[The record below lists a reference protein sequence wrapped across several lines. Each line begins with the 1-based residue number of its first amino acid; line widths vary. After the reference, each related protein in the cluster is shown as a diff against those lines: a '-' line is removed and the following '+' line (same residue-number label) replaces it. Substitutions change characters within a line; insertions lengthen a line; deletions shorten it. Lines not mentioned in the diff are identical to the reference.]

1 MTLDGTSFTMVK
13 PMATISFNVGENHTP
28 IASIEVN
35 INVVA
40 TLPSGEDEGYVF
52 NGWFFDAEF
61 NSAVSDSFIPTT
73 DITLYAKYSLP
84 AKLTIVYNNDS
95 ENVIL
100 VYSQNDI
107 VTVERP
113 VYDKH
118 AFVGWYTTS
127 DFREGTE
134 WVSGTAIV
142 EDIVIYAKWEDA
154 PIYNNDYLLTEIGG
168 NSANGGTS
176 SSYTRTGAI
185 AAIDPYGV
193 SPKGTSWPFNQE
205 MTIQNYNPETGTLEF
220 YIGTTVYRG
229 FIDPE
234 SKIIILNDTKGLE
247 ADIEEVW
254 FLNPFE
260 NVSIA
265 SKIKSSYWNGGKSRA
280 IEYTYNETTYR
291 IFIHNN

>member
-1 MTLDGTSFTMVK
+1 MV
-13 PMATISFNVGENHTP
+13 VHL
-28 IASIEVN
+28 VH
-35 INVVA
+35 
-40 TLPSGEDEGYVF
+40 
-52 NGWFFDAEF
+52 
-61 NSAVSDSFIPTT
+61 IP
-73 DITLYAKYSLP
+73 
-84 AKLTIVYNNDS
+84 
-95 ENVIL
+95 
-100 VYSQNDI
+100 
-107 VTVERP
+107 
-113 VYDKH
+113 
-118 AFVGWYTTS
+118 
-127 DFREGTE
+127 
-134 WVSGTAIV
+134 
-142 EDIVIYAKWEDA
+142 
-154 PIYNNDYLLTEIGG
+154 
-168 NSANGGTS
+168 
-176 SSYTRTGAI
+176 RTGAI

-280 IEYTYNETTYR
+280 IEYT
-291 IFIHNN
+291 

>member
-1 MTLDGTSFTMVK
+1 ML
-13 PMATISFNVGENHTP
+13 
-28 IASIEVN
+28 
-35 INVVA
+35 
-40 TLPSGEDEGYVF
+40 
-52 NGWFFDAEF
+52 
-61 NSAVSDSFIPTT
+61 
-73 DITLYAKYSLP
+73 
-84 AKLTIVYNNDS
+84 
-95 ENVIL
+95 
-100 VYSQNDI
+100 
-107 VTVERP
+107 
-113 VYDKH
+113 
-118 AFVGWYTTS
+118 FVGWYTTS

-229 FIDPE
+229 FIE
-234 SKIIILNDTKGLE
+234 S
-247 ADIEEVW
+247 
-254 FLNPFE
+254 
-260 NVSIA
+260 
-265 SKIKSSYWNGGKSRA
+265 
-280 IEYTYNETTYR
+280 R
-291 IFIHNN
+291 I